1 MKKIL
6 KNKKA
11 FTLVEVMVAVSIFS
25 VIMLSV
31 MWIYIVSTETTYKS
45 EVNRIVHENVKN
57 IVTNISEDVMKNGII
72 WVETN
77 ISSNSCKD
85 ISEKNS
91 LIEFNGYWNKWEI
104 FCSGKSMYFLA
115 EKNGDDF
122 RITDETNCN
131 STNLSIRKDC
141 FLVKRELDDKW
152 KITSENPQ
160 PITNSLIAVREVNFY
175 AVNSY
180 DKVWHTSN
188 EVKWAKKVTISLKLE
203 PSKNSWVRK
212 SVIEQNVFDFQ
223 TTISSRK

>member
-77 ISSNSCKD
+77 ISLGYCKN
-85 ISEKNS
+85 ISEKNN
-91 LIEFNGYWNKWEI
+91 LTEFNGYWNKWEI
-104 FCSGKSMYFLA
+104 FCSGEYMYFLA
-115 EKNGDDF
+115 EKSDNTF
-122 RITDETNCN
+122 RITEKPNCN
-131 STNLSIRKDC
+131 SKDC
-141 FLVKRELDDKW
+141 FLVKKELKDWSVIWDA
-152 KITSENPQ
+152 Q

>member
-77 ISSNSCKD
+77 ISSSSCKD
-85 ISEKNS
+85 ISEKNN
-91 LIEFNGYWNKWEI
+91 LTEFNDYWNKWEI
-104 FCSGKSMYFLA
+104 FCSGKYMYFLA

-122 RITDETNCN
+122 IITDETNCN
-131 STNLSIRKDC
+131 STNLVNRKDC
-141 FLVKRELDDKW
+141 FLVKKELKDWSVIWDA
-152 KITSENPQ
+152 Q

>member
-1 MKKIL
+1 MKKIF

-45 EVNRIVHENVKN
+45 DVNKIIQENVKS

-77 ISSNSCKD
+77 IFSSSCKN
-85 ISEKNS
+85 ISEKSN
-91 LIEFNGYWNKWEI
+91 LTEFNSYWAKWEI
-104 FCSGKSMYFLA
+104 FCSEKYMYFLA
-115 EKNGDDF
+115 EKSDDTF
-122 RITDETNCN
+122 RITEKSNCN
-131 STNLSIRKDC
+131 SKDC
-141 FLVKRELDDKW
+141 FLVKKELNDWRVIWDA
-152 KITSENPQ
+152 Q
-160 PITNSLIAVREVNFY
+160 PITNSLIAVRNINFY

-180 DKVWHTSN
+180 DKVWHTNN
-188 EVKWAKKVTISLKLE
+188 EVKWAKKVTIFLKLE
-203 PSKNSWVRK
+203 PSKTSWIRK
-212 SVIEQNVFDFQ
+212 SMIEQNVFDFQ